1 MEFFTNKEKTKE
13 EEVDVAS
20 PAFSITKV
28 MAAFGAALAV
38 ILGAVPKSL
47 AQDQTI
53 VVAALAAATVI
64 LLGVFALSAVDI
76 KTRQRA
82 AEAKLRYGGDG
93 GGKGSDAGFQA
104 IPDKNGKDA
113 VLQLKHMGDEYDVRY
128 ASVEKDTVHVFA
140 DRDGEQVAVTF
151 KEVPKPK

>member
-47 AQDQTI
+47 SEDQTI
-53 VVAALAAATVI
+53 VVAALAAATFI

-82 AEAKLRYGGDG
+82 AEAKLRYGA
-93 GGKGSDAGFQA
+93 GKASDANFQA
-104 IPDKNGKDA
+104 MPDKNGKDA
-113 VLQLKHMGDEYDVRY
+113 VLQLKHQGDEYDVRY
-128 ASVEKDTVHVFA
+128 ASVEKDKVHVFA
-140 DRDGEQVAVTF
+140 DRDGEPIAVSF